1 MYLLYSLL
9 LVQVHYRGGVWST
22 KQFLR
27 LLVKWLIFVVV
38 AVVVGGG
45 VALPKL
51 KTIGVTRYMQMYTD
65 KCVSKHGA

>member
-9 LVQVHYRGGVWST
+9 LVQVHYRGGVRST
-22 KQFLR
+22 EQFLR
-27 LLVKWLIFVVV
+27 LLVKWLMFVVV
-38 AVVVGGG
+38 AVVGGGG

-51 KTIGVTRYMQMYTD
+51 KTTGVTRYMQMYTD